1 MRQTYDY
8 EDQSGGLPLI
18 YMALAVSA
26 FVLGILV
33 LVVTMNQD
41 KKPSPQYT
49 AAMQEESTEESSED
63 LETGH
68 EIGGDLVASDLDF
81 WDMYPIETETET
93 QEEEES
99 TEEETTT
106 EEDPSKDGKHVE
118 IVYRDGSSEWLAINP
133 YWKKNTYD
141 FANLVSKNDLL
152 HYYSD
157 GKQVSYLGVDLS
169 KYQKSVDF
177 AAIQSEG
184 IDFCMLR
191 VGSRGYETGTIQE
204 DEKFQEFL
212 AGAEAVGMPVG
223 LYFFSQAVTEAEAI
237 EEANFVI
244 SNIDSRN
251 WTGITGGND
260 FCLYGYYENYWYDKN
275 CNLYYNVEQ
284 KKTFEQAILDKL
296 GSMDN
301 STERIEYYNLLVGNE
316 ELSMH
321 GNHQIYNNIFE
332 GESLSTYINN
342 GNILNWFG
350 YDMQGWNIQHCN
362 IATSNGGDGLH
373 KGIDISYPGGA
384 AIYSPLDCKIDEYD
398 AGGHVVILRQNNVNY
413 WYGGKRDTKIY
424 ITNITLNSGYSEGSE
439 IKA

>member
-141 FANLVSKNDLL
+141 FVNLVSKNDLL

-191 VGSRGYETGTIQE
+191 VGSRGYETGSIQE

-244 SNIDSRN
+244 SKI
-251 WTGITGGND
+251 
-260 FCLYGYYENYWYDKN
+260 
-275 CNLYYNVEQ
+275 
-284 KKTFEQAILDKL
+284 
-296 GSMDN
+296 
-301 STERIEYYNLLVGNE
+301 
-316 ELSMH
+316 
-321 GNHQIYNNIFE
+321 
-332 GESLSTYINN
+332 GE
-342 GNILNWFG
+342 
-350 YDMQGWNIQHCN
+350 
-362 IATSNGGDGLH
+362 H
-373 KGIDISYPGGA
+373 KISYPIA
-384 AIYSPLDCKIDEYD
+384 FDMEFIENDSSRIETLTRNEK
-398 AGGHVVILRQNNVNY
+398 
-413 WYGGKRDTKIY
+413 
-424 ITNITLNSGYSEGSE
+424 TNIALAFLQRIEEAGYTGMLYGNKEWLLKRIDLTKFEQYDIWLTQEDDIPDYPYTYSMWQYTRQGEVYGIEGYVDLNISFIDYS
-439 IKA
+439 AR